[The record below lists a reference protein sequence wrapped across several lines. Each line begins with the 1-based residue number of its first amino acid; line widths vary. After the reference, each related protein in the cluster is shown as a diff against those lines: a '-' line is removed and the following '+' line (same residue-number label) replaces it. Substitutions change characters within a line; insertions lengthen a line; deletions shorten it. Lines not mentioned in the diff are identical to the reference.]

1 MGKISKTIELV
12 GTYKSKKIEAM
23 FDTGAKN
30 NFLPYIF
37 KDGETI
43 EELGFKE
50 FFGTHSFF
58 MANESITKGD
68 IVRFNE
74 LRIDN
79 LRIRDPIFVILDQLV
94 DDAIVGTQLMQ
105 DNRAIIRLGDDT
117 LLFR

>member
-1 MGKISKTIELV
+1 MGRVSKTIELFGV
-12 GTYKSKKIEAM
+12 YKSKKIEAM

-30 NFLPYIF
+30 NFLPSIF

-68 IVRFNE
+68 IVQFNE
-74 LRIDN
+74 IRIVAIQNKILKLRNKTNKNIGQFQYIN
-79 LRIRDPIFVILDQLV
+79 WLLKIR
-94 DDAIVGTQLMQ
+94 
-105 DNRAIIRLGDDT
+105 NRRARN
-117 LLFR
+117 

>member
-1 MGKISKTIELV
+1 MGRVSKTIELFGV
-12 GTYKSKKIEAM
+12 YKSKKIEAM

-30 NFLPYIF
+30 NFLPSIF

-68 IVRFNE
+68 IVQFNE
-74 LRIDN
+74 IRIDN
-79 LRIRDPIFVILDQLV
+79 LKIKDPIFVILDQLV
-94 DDAIVGTQLMQ
+94 EDAIVGTKLMQ
-105 DNRAIIRLGDDT
+105 DNQAIIRLGEDT
-117 LLFR
+117 VLFR